1 MYFIYSLSQWWWINI
16 VLQNLRLM
24 KQNFIQELEKQRR
37 RQGGENEMKPKGGK
51 DQSNGK
57 RNKEEKGRE
66 A

>member
-1 MYFIYSLSQWWWINI
+1 MYFIYLLSQWWWINI

-24 KQNFIQELEKQRR
+24 KQNFIQELERQRR